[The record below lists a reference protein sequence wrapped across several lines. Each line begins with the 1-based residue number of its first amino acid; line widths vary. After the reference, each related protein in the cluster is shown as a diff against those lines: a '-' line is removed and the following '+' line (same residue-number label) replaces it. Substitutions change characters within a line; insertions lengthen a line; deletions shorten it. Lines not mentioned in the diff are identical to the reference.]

1 MSEVKIRNPVHNLDY
16 FARIGLTFTT
26 WMPGGFYFNHCCG
39 FSHIG
44 ISVHIQLTQEWSMS
58 GEAFW
63 LPVSF
68 AGDLLTTIPFRFTFL
83 QEISFS
89 IISSLLLQFGRFIS
103 LFWYIS
109 SLSLHFVSFK
119 FQIKCLPMY
128 PIFPCKYGHSLLFLF
143 KFVWK
148 KEFRKGL
155 FRDLEI
161 TKSKPAYEN
170 RIVFFYLKH
179 FMIPVDIFFTKNMY
193 IWMIW
198 YKSFLI
204 EWCFIFYC

>member
-1 MSEVKIRNPVHNLDY
+1 MSEVKIRNPVHKLDY

-89 IISSLLLQFGRFIS
+89 IISSLLLQFGRF
-103 LFWYIS
+103 WYIS
-109 SLSLHFVSFK
+109 ILSLHFVSSK

-128 PIFPCKYGHSLLFLF
+128 PIFLCKYGHSLLFLF

-148 KEFRKGL
+148 KNLEKGY
-155 FRDLEI
+155 FEI
-161 TKSKPAYEN
+161 LKSQNQNQPMK
-170 RIVFFYLKH
+170 
-179 FMIPVDIFFTKNMY
+179 
-193 IWMIW
+193 
-198 YKSFLI
+198 I
-204 EWCFIFYC
+204 E